1 MARRDR
7 NIEARYTFSEL
18 MDMLRGTSVG
28 TPRKRQ
34 ELRDITKDVNVP
46 EILPSDST
54 SLLTSEPKELANRL
68 MDIKPSSD
76 IVTGKTDDMKT
87 LMKPLISEPKQKTNL
102 LTKKEEKQILENPVA
117 LQNYTKAGNFFA
129 RVGGFKQATPEQL
142 SQATPEELNIYNTQ
156 RLAARNKGIGEMLL
170 MLSDALGGR
179 DVAMRA
185 IERQKARQPKEEQLT
200 AAQKNLRA
208 YQEIEKTGTPEEIQI
223 ARAALIG
230 IRQGKSKEQLRNEVV
245 ANLIKQVNP
254 LTGEPYS
261 KEDIEQQ
268 IKILDDFYGKTEE
281 IEVEEDK
288 PITFEIPGYTI
299 TEG

>member
-18 MDMLRGTSVG
+18 MDMLRGTSVS

-34 ELRDITKDVNVP
+34 ELRDITKDVNIP
-46 EILPSDST
+46 EILPPDST

-76 IVTGKTDDMKT
+76 IASGKTDDMKT
-87 LMKPLISEPKQKTNL
+87 LIKPLISEPKQKTNL
-102 LTKKEEKQILENPVA
+102 LTKKEEKQILEDPVA

-129 RVGGFKQATPEQL
+129 RVGGFRQATPEQL

-156 RLAARNKGIGEMLL
+156 RLASRNKGIGEMLL

-185 IERQKARQPKEEQLT
+185 IERQKARQPKKEELT
-200 AAQKNLRA
+200 AAQKN
-208 YQEIEKTGTPEEIQI
+208 YQTYLNIMKTGTPQEIKI
-223 ARAALIG
+223 AGAALLG
-230 IRQGKSKEQLRNEVV
+230 IREGKSRDQLRNEVI
-245 ANLIKQVNP
+245 ASLAKQTNP
-254 LTGEPYS
+254 ITGEPYS
-261 KEDIEQQ
+261 KEDIEEQ
-268 IKILDDFYGKTEE
+268 IRILDDFYGKTEE
-281 IEVEEDK
+281 IEVKEDK

>member
-268 IKILDDFYGKTEE
+268 IRILDDFYGKTEE